1 METTATTITISIE
14 GALLIAASVAGT
26 GFLIWKAS
34 SDAHKDI
41 RKQLREVRENDL
53 CDIRTSLTQLTT
65 DVDWLK
71 FFLRTGKPPPVNTPS
86 Q

>member
-1 METTATTITISIE
+1 METTATAITITIQ

-65 DVDWLK
+65 DIEWLK
-71 FFLRTGKPPPVNTPS
+71 YFLRSGKPPPEDTPT